1 MIRIYNESE
10 CITKKNANLYQR
22 NILFFIMHPPGYIKS
37 SNLKWIHEQMVSLP
51 RFKYYIMSLH
61 GLLLS
66 LSLPPGN
73 AIFLE
78 NSNGEPIYQNEC
90 NIPIQRLCLGHCINH
105 SSKDKGNNRLFV
117 HCRFE
122 KCPKQKIKRS
132 V

>member
-22 NILFFIMHPPGYIKS
+22 NILFFIMHPPGYIKC
-37 SNLKWIHEQMVSLP
+37 SNLKWTNKQMLSLP
-51 RFKYYIMSLH
+51 RFKYFIMSLH

-78 NSNGEPIYQNEC
+78 NGKNPYTKINVIYQFKGFVWDIALI
-90 NIPIQRLCLGHCINH
+90 IPA
-105 SSKDKGNNRLFV
+105 KTKGITDYMYIV
-117 HCRFE
+117 D
-122 KCPKQKIKRS
+122 
-132 V
+132 